1 MQELEPGHAVVTLA
15 DRRRVRNHLRSIH
28 AIALTNLGELSS
40 GLAML
45 TTLPAG
51 ARGIVTGLEVEFE
64 KKARGLL
71 TADGTAAAPAAG
83 SLVDGDVESLATA
96 IIRDS
101 EQDIVAEVTVRWR
114 IGLADA

>member
-15 DRRRVRNHLRSIH
+15 DRRGVRNHLQSIH

-45 TTLPAG
+45 SVLPAG
-51 ARGIVTGLEVEFE
+51 TRGIVTGLDVVFE
-64 KKARGLL
+64 KKARGPL
-71 TADGTAAAPAAG
+71 TAEGSAVAPTNH
-83 SLVDGDVESLATA
+83 SLADGDVESLATA
-96 IIRDS
+96 VIRDI
-101 EQDIVAEVTVRWR
+101 ERDIVAEVRVRWR